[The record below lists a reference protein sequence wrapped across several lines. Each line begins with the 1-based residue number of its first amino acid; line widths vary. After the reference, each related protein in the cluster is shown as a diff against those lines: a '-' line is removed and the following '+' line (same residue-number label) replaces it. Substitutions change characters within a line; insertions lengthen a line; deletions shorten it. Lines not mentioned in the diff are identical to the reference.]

1 MKSAVFLYNT
11 QSGKCKIERCT
22 EAVCT
27 VFRAYGYDIKPQLI
41 DFCANPFDG
50 NEQIDL
56 MVVAGGDGTVNYV
69 VNAMKNKGLDIP
81 LGVIPAGTANDF
93 AGALGMSHQ
102 PLEAARQIASGAV
115 DRVDCGCVNGLYF
128 VNIFSFGIFTTTSQR
143 TPDQRKHKI
152 GKLAYLIEGV
162 KELRAMHAVPLKVVA
177 DGQAFDFN
185 SLMVLVFNGETAGG
199 FRLARRSSI
208 KDGLFDCI
216 MLEKKNFLRSTLAM
230 GRYLLRGNP
239 KIVRHLQVRS
249 LDIVSTVNEPTD
261 VDGQK
266 GAEFPLHIECIA
278 GGLRIMCPPRRVA
291 PFQAFERRFKTV
303 VSATAG
309 LRTSLFFVRPIAISD
324 ENCYICPKNHD
335 DMADNIKATRTTR
348 EGGRENLRKVSIS
361 RIKKEMSDVFYLS
374 DDLVITTLDAQNN
387 TTSDY
392 PASIDGFSAIIMMT
406 GEATVSIDMQ
416 NYNVKP
422 NTIVFFNPDSIIRT
436 VKCSSNAAAY
446 FLAFSKSF
454 VNEIQIDLSTS
465 LPVYM
470 RFGKAPV
477 LEVTPQDVDQIRQ
490 LFQLIKTMLR
500 SDKERYRHE
509 IIRTLFTTA
518 FYIITEI
525 NQREQPGEIKQ
536 GRCEVLFDEFMSL
549 LQQYN
554 KRERNVSF
562 YAKQLNITPKYL
574 SSVVKEVSGKTAACW
589 IDESVILE
597 AKALLKYS
605 GMSIQEIAYHLNFST
620 QSFFGKYFK
629 QHTGTS
635 PSRYKRKG

>member
-199 FRLARRSSI
+199 VRLARRSSI

-278 GGLRIMCPPRRVA
+278 GGLRIMCPR
-291 PFQAFERRFKTV
+291 
-303 VSATAG
+303 
-309 LRTSLFFVRPIAISD
+309 
-324 ENCYICPKNHD
+324 
-335 DMADNIKATRTTR
+335 
-348 EGGRENLRKVSIS
+348 
-361 RIKKEMSDVFYLS
+361 
-374 DDLVITTLDAQNN
+374 
-387 TTSDY
+387 
-392 PASIDGFSAIIMMT
+392 
-406 GEATVSIDMQ
+406 GE
-416 NYNVKP
+416 
-422 NTIVFFNPDSIIRT
+422 
-436 VKCSSNAAAY
+436 
-446 FLAFSKSF
+446 
-454 VNEIQIDLSTS
+454 
-465 LPVYM
+465 
-470 RFGKAPV
+470 
-477 LEVTPQDVDQIRQ
+477 
-490 LFQLIKTMLR
+490 
-500 SDKERYRHE
+500 
-509 IIRTLFTTA
+509 
-518 FYIITEI
+518 
-525 NQREQPGEIKQ
+525 
-536 GRCEVLFDEFMSL
+536 
-549 LQQYN
+549 
-554 KRERNVSF
+554 
-562 YAKQLNITPKYL
+562 
-574 SSVVKEVSGKTAACW
+574 
-589 IDESVILE
+589 
-597 AKALLKYS
+597 
-605 GMSIQEIAYHLNFST
+605 
-620 QSFFGKYFK
+620 
-629 QHTGTS
+629 
-635 PSRYKRKG
+635 